1 MSKDALS
8 QLRSLREKRADTAR
22 LAVTKAEHALADAKH
37 NAELARQTLDEYAAQ
52 QQSLIAACY
61 APVLGKQKSRAEVM
75 NARADAGEIL
85 LERANLEEAVT
96 LADEVVKKHAD
107 LLAEARQ
114 NLQRLERRLEALV
127 QLEKKREQTRRVSEQ
142 RAADEILDSVSEARW
157 TRDRRAS

>member
-1 MSKDALS
+1 MPKDALS

-61 APVLGKQKSRAEVM
+61 APVLGKQKSRGEVM

-85 LERANLEEAVT
+85 
-96 LADEVVKKHAD
+96 
-107 LLAEARQ
+107 
-114 NLQRLERRLEALV
+114 
-127 QLEKKREQTRRVSEQ
+127 
-142 RAADEILDSVSEARW
+142 
-157 TRDRRAS
+157 